1 MAYFNSKQVKY
12 IPQPVPVDPGIYPP
26 DPPTPPTPT
35 PGSDPNIP
43 RPTFSG
49 NVSVVIGYTTDE
61 NNKVDKNMV
70 SIYNTT
76 ISVKDDMSV
85 INPVFYVT
93 SPNDLNNA
101 NYMQLMNRFYYIV
114 DKEVLPGN
122 LWKLTGREDVLMTF
136 NRQIKA
142 QTAIIS
148 RNSNQYNLYLQDSA
162 FKIYSYKNTR
172 TLKFSTGFSKNLN
185 FVLTTV
191 GGAGT

>member
-35 PGSDPNIP
+35 PGTDPSVP
-43 RPTFSG
+43 RPSFSG

-61 NNKVDKNMV
+61 NNKVDKNIV

-76 ISVKDDMSV
+76 ISVKDDMSI
-85 INPVFYVT
+85 INPVIYVT

-101 NYMQLMNRFYYIV
+101 NYMQLMNRFYYII

-148 RNSNQYNLYLQDSA
+148 RNSNQYNLYLQDKS

-172 TLKFSTGFSKNLN
+172 TLKFNTGFTKNLN

-191 GGAGT
+191 GGAT